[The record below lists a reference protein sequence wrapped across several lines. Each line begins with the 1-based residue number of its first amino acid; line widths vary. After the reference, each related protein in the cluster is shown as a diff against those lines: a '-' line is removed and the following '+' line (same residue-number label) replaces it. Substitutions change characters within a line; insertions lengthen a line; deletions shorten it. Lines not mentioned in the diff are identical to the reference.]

1 MHMKSLTPAKLRT
14 PRSEVTAMGIGL
26 LLTLVMLV
34 ALIIDQTSVNTIAD
48 HVAALYGPLNLHPDP
63 NVLFNI
69 LYVTSVIGILLWVT
83 MIWGVRRQKAWARVV
98 VSIIFLA
105 ATSLALMV
113 LFVSEF
119 GFRIFPAPVGILGLL
134 PGIAGLVAVVLLWT
148 PGRLAKARS

>member
-1 MHMKSLTPAKLRT
+1 MKSLTPAKLGA
-14 PRSEVTAMGIGL
+14 PRSEVTAMGVGL

-34 ALIIDQTSVNTIAD
+34 ALIVDQASVNSIAD

-63 NVLFNI
+63 NLLFGI
-69 LYVTSVIGILLWVT
+69 LSVTSAIGILLWVT

-98 VSIIFLA
+98 VSINFLA

-119 GFRIFPAPVGILGLL
+119 GSRIFPAPVGILGLM
-134 PGIAGLVAVVLLWT
+134 PAIAGLVTVVLMWT
-148 PGRLAKARS
+148 PGRVATARS